1 MRLDLRDIQANVVR
15 GYRAEVAHYLFLR
28 FDDAERGRALVG
40 SLAPWVTSAAALANK
55 PAAIGN
61 LAFTF
66 AGLRA
71 LELPPEILNS
81 FPKEF
86 SEGMAARAPTLGDTG
101 PSDPAGWDPGLGTGD
116 AHLLVAMFAKDAQ
129 PLAGLREQVAKHAD
143 GATTVHE
150 QDAELLPF
158 DGHRHAAREHF
169 GFADG
174 LSQPIV
180 EGGQDLPRP
189 GQGEPDGKG
198 GWRPLRAGEFV
209 LGYEDE
215 ERVLPPS
222 PAAPIGHNGTFMV
235 WRKLR
240 QDVPRFRRFLA
251 ETAEA
256 TGRDED
262 WVAAKIVGRWR
273 DGTPLVVSPERPQEQ
288 IAGDPERV
296 NDFVYGGDPD
306 GIDCPLGAH
315 SRRTNPRDA
324 LGFGDR
330 LTRRHR
336 IVRRGMPYGPPLPP
350 GLDDDGRERGLVFVC
365 FNASIARQFEVVQ
378 TQWCNHGD
386 AFGLGDDCDF
396 LLGGQGSGK
405 MTIQGRPPT
414 FVSCHDPFVTTRG
427 GEYLFYPGIAALRA
441 LAAGLSVPAIKPAA

>member
-1 MRLDLRDIQANVVR
+1 
-15 GYRAEVAHYLFLR
+15 
-28 FDDAERGRALVG
+28 
-40 SLAPWVTSAAALANK
+40 
-55 PAAIGN
+55 
-61 LAFTF
+61 
-66 AGLRA
+66 
-71 LELPPEILNS
+71 
-81 FPKEF
+81 
-86 SEGMAARAPTLGDTG
+86 
-101 PSDPAGWDPGLGTGD
+101 
-116 AHLLVAMFAKDAQ
+116 
-129 PLAGLREQVAKHAD
+129 
-143 GATTVHE
+143 
-150 QDAELLPF
+150 AELLPF

-189 GQGEPDGKG
+189 GQGEPDGRG

-215 ERVLPPS
+215 EGVLPPS

-251 ETAEA
+251 ETAKA
-256 TGRDED
+256 TDRDED

-306 GIDCPLGAH
+306 GIGCPLGAH
-315 SRRTNPRDA
+315 ARRTNPRDA

-336 IVRRGMPYGPPLPP
+336 IVRRGMPYGPP
-350 GLDDDGRERGLVFVC
+350 
-365 FNASIARQFEVVQ
+365 
-378 TQWCNHGD
+378 
-386 AFGLGDDCDF
+386 
-396 LLGGQGSGK
+396 
-405 MTIQGRPPT
+405 
-414 FVSCHDPFVTTRG
+414 
-427 GEYLFYPGIAALRA
+427 
-441 LAAGLSVPAIKPAA
+441 